1 MYRKVRNLI
10 LGNKDLGIL
19 PLEESD
25 EIYVSSLGDNR
36 ISIILKCSDADGTWF
51 DEYIYNGE
59 YVMHLEGLTDK
70 EYEKII
76 NGAV

>member
-10 LGNKDLGIL
+10 LGNKDFKIL
-19 PLEESD
+19 PFEESD
-25 EIYVSSLGDNR
+25 EIYVSSLGGDR

-59 YVMHLEGLTDK
+59 YVMHLEGMTDE
-70 EYEKII
+70 EYEKIVES
-76 NGAV
+76 AV